1 MVTDNQIRNDYVDT
15 ANKKYF
21 NQQDELLFDLVVETL
36 NNLNSPDN
44 GYLTEQ
50 SSSEP
55 SPSKTNTVQQQ
66 LPPPPPAPLAAP
78 PAQTVTVSTPPTIY
92 ELSTLRPVNQSNLSN
107 AFQILVVNANPQ
119 TAIQPSQTTN
129 QQHNQSTS
137 PIVVSART
145 TRHTNQSIS
154 NSETALN
161 ETTNNL
167 NTTNNRGKR
176 GVRAGTVRGP
186 YKPRK
191 SKENS
196 QQ

>member
-1 MVTDNQIRNDYVDT
+1 
-15 ANKKYF
+15 
-21 NQQDELLFDLVVETL
+21 
-36 NNLNSPDN
+36 
-44 GYLTEQ
+44 
-50 SSSEP
+50 
-55 SPSKTNTVQQQ
+55 
-66 LPPPPPAPLAAP
+66 
-78 PAQTVTVSTPPTIY
+78 
-92 ELSTLRPVNQSNLSN
+92 LSN